1 MMDVRVSR
9 GTSTVLCKSQR
20 IFDVSWVLS
29 DWWDSIILHTPVGQ
43 RTFFLPFSVETRLQ
57 IECQTPCQKHSQM
70 YFQKH
75 IQPKCVGG
83 GRGGQWL
90 PTFCAMAIKLWPKD
104 WQPQNHLS
112 KSQIPCSTPSCDIFI
127 LNKIARWYGCFLR
140 IEKHYPTVW
149 EGVRNIFSPFLVEG
163 IARLEGGIKCLPRA
177 MSHMNPT
184 PFQSTRGSGPA
195 S

>member
-1 MMDVRVSR
+1 MYVWAEEPLWYFVRVR
-9 GTSTVLCKSQR
+9 GYLMSHEFYLIDEIPLFLILLWAKE
-20 IFDVSWVLS
+20 LS
-29 DWWDSIILHTPVGQ
+29 FCHSL
-43 RTFFLPFSVETRLQ
+43 VETRLQ

-75 IQPKCVGG
+75 IQPKCVWGE
-83 GRGGQWL
+83 RGGQWL

-112 KSQIPCSTPSCDIFI
+112 KSQIPCSTPSRDIYI

-149 EGVRNIFSPFLVEG
+149 EGVRNIFFPFS
-163 IARLEGGIKCLPRA
+163 GGRNC
-177 MSHMNPT
+177 
-184 PFQSTRGSGPA
+184 PFGGWDKMPS
-195 S
+195 